1 MYVCVYIYMFMCKIN
16 LQEYFELPK
25 LKSRNNNFLNQT
37 TVGLSMDAISEESC
51 YDWQVYKGKKK
62 QMGGGRVGG
71 LVR

>member
-1 MYVCVYIYMFMCKIN
+1 MHVYIYIYMFMCKIN

-51 YDWQVYKGKKK
+51 YDWQV
-62 QMGGGRVGG
+62 
-71 LVR
+71 

>member
-62 QMGGGRVGG
+62 QTTNR
-71 LVR
+71 